1 MATVDKLENVCRLCL
16 EKKNEMMP
24 IFGNESMQRKVP
36 HKLRG
41 CLPVLVYQTDP
52 LPKQICQFCA
62 ARLDDAYEFREHCLD
77 VFKKMFNMLLKS
89 KQTESVRIFLDAMTN
104 SQDPCQV
111 C

>member
-16 EKKNEMMP
+16 EKKDEMMP

-36 HKLRG
+36 LKLRG

-111 C
+111 R